1 MGDIHNNYTILGYGK
16 VTVIIIITIKKD
28 CCYSRISQVSG
39 LGGFTIRY
47 LLSFICEIQITMQ
60 VIHALI

>member
-1 MGDIHNNYTILGYGK
+1 MGDIHNNYTILGYKK

-47 LLSFICEIQITMQ
+47 LLSFICEIQIKM
-60 VIHALI
+60 

>member
-1 MGDIHNNYTILGYGK
+1 MGDIHNNYTILGYKK

-47 LLSFICEIQITMQ
+47 LLNFICEIQIKMQ
-60 VIHALI
+60 VICALI